1 MSVSGIQSE
10 RAGRVLASHRIALW
24 VLTALAILLLALVGV
39 RLQAS
44 GLPIAIWWPAA
55 GVSLAFALRVAPER
69 RWVVIVL
76 IFGLTA
82 VANAI
87 GGRPWQLWVLYGV
100 FNAVEIVLVVGLL
113 SRRGTT
119 FRLSSLN
126 AATRFV
132 GAVLASAAVAA
143 VGITTA
149 NVVVDGGSFFP
160 TSVVIF
166 ASHSSAM
173 MLIGSLAILP
183 RDSGPRARPPELVA
197 HVFVVGGAVV
207 LAFGPPGYTQ
217 LSFLTFA
224 ALAAG
229 CLRFPLRV
237 AIWSSLLTSVAVLL
251 LTLTAGGT
259 ARLGTVDSAEK
270 AVTLVVFMSAIGL
283 FTVLVSVARFE
294 GRRSAALAVQ
304 AAEEI
309 AAAERARAS
318 AMATQLDLERQRE
331 DFVTA
336 ASHEL
341 RTPVTM
347 VLGYA
352 DLLGESA
359 LTDEQ
364 RSWVDATKR
373 GAERLAG
380 LVDGLTQAAGGDE
393 RVRLS
398 VDDLIADVYAAH
410 HAEAVARRTD
420 LVTTPSGLHVTAAE
434 SDARRALW
442 SLVANAVTFAEAGT
456 VEVSAR
462 RVGEDIAIVVRDD
475 GPGMS
480 RTTLASAFERF
491 FRGPEAEGRTASG
504 IGLGLATARDLARR
518 NDGDITLAST
528 PGEGVEATLRLPAS
542 PRASHGY
549 TGDGAT

>member
-1 MSVSGIQSE
+1 MRVSGIQSE
-10 RAGRVLASHRIALW
+10 RAGRVPASRRIALW
-24 VLTALAILLLALVGV
+24 TLTALSILLLALIGV

-55 GVSLAFALRVAPER
+55 GVSLAFALRVARER

-87 GGRPWQLWVLYGV
+87 GGRPWQLCLLYGA

-113 SRRGTT
+113 SRRDST
-119 FRLSSLN
+119 FRLDSLN

-149 NVVVDGGSFFP
+149 NVVVDGGGFFP

-183 RDSGPRARPPELVA
+183 RDGGPRAHLAELVA
-197 HVFVVGGAVV
+197 HVLVVGGAVV
-207 LAFGPPGYTQ
+207 LAFGPLGYTQ

-237 AIWSSLLTSVAVLL
+237 AIWSSLITSVAVLL
-251 LTLTAGGT
+251 LTLTSGGT
-259 ARLGTVDSAEK
+259 AKLGTVGSPEA

-294 GRRSAALAVQ
+294 GRRNAAVAVQ

-341 RTPVTM
+341 RTPVTT

-352 DLLGESA
+352 DLLGESP
-359 LTDEQ
+359 LTTEQ
-364 RSWVDATKR
+364 RSWVDATRR
-373 GAERLAG
+373 GAARLAG
-380 LVDGLTQAAGGDE
+380 LLDGLTQAAAGGE

-398 VDDLIADVYAAH
+398 VDDLIGDVCAAH

-420 LVTTPSGLHVTAAE
+420 LVTTRSGLHVTAVE

-462 RVGEDIAIVVRDD
+462 RAGDDVTIVVSDD

-480 RTTLASAFERF
+480 PTTLANAFQRF

-518 NDGDITLAST
+518 NDGDITLTST
-528 PGEGVEATLRLPAS
+528 PGEGVVATLRLPSA
-542 PRASHGY
+542 
-549 TGDGAT
+549 